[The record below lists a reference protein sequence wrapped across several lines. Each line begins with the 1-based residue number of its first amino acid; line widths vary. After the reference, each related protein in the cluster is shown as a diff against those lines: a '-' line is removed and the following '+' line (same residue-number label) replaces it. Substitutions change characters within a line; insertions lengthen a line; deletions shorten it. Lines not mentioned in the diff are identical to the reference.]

1 MDKILLLVDFDGL
14 VCKSMY
20 GAIRNSDEDTSLND
34 LIMVAYESLMDR
46 LKDIEDKV
54 QQYFDDRP
62 IESILCMSGHTW
74 KKDLY
79 SSYKAT
85 RKKDARIGAF
95 RDFVLFTM
103 RESIIKIDGFEA
115 DDVITVLN
123 QAAKNSS
130 KATLAVIASD
140 DKDLKYIGGFYTGL
154 DKNSDILYKED
165 NHELYC
171 QLLAGD
177 SEDNIVGI
185 SRVGMKTAD
194 KLLAGCYML
203 RRVVNIYKDKEISE
217 EDCIKNIELVMP
229 LAALSRL
236 DIETADRMLNTSCST
251 YKCLLEAGM
260 KELLATQSKKIRRII
275 NSVYSK

>member
-14 VCKSMY
+14 VCKSMF
-20 GAIRNSDEDTSLND
+20 GAIRDTDEDTSLND
-34 LIMVAYESLMDR
+34 LIMVAYKSLKVR
-46 LKDIEDKV
+46 LEEIEDKV
-54 QQYFDDRP
+54 QQYFDGCP
-62 IESILCMSGHTW
+62 VETILCMSGHTW

-85 RKKDARIGAF
+85 RKKDVRIGAF

-103 RESIIKIDGFEA
+103 RESIIKVDGFEA

-123 QAAKNSS
+123 QAAKNSNE
-130 KATLAVIASD
+130 AILAVIASD

-154 DKNSDILYKED
+154 DRNSDILYKED

-177 SEDNIVGI
+177 SEDNITGI
-185 SRVGMKTAD
+185 PGVGMKTAD
-194 KLLAGCYML
+194 KLLAGCYNL
-203 RRVVNIYKDKEISE
+203 RRVINAYKDKKISE

-236 DIETADRMLNTSCST
+236 EVGTADRLLDTSCPT
-251 YKCLLEAGM
+251 YSCLLEAEM
-260 KELLATQSKKIRRII
+260 KELLDIQSKKIRRIV
-275 NSVYSK
+275 NSVYNK